1 MSPIQICG
9 FLLLRFTHH
18 KVSNAFATKKTF
30 HLKKSPLSCTI
41 LRTNGE
47 FMKNI
52 FTLLTI
58 LILTSFSL
66 SCSENEEVAQE
77 PVKTTEQLKLE
88 ANVQKLTTL
97 LETNN
102 PFTNK
107 KGEAP
112 SITQNILANKEAFLY
127 DLEKVLQAD
136 KAMADDEYDIASFLL
151 RADKQVSLPEGYTPP
166 NIVELTQETA
176 ENGNYMLNRLDLSLR
191 APVEKALSEMATS
204 AANDGITLLVS
215 STYRSYDYQAI
226 VFERNVQNYGLEM
239 AERDSARPGRS
250 QHQLGTVIDFGSI
263 TNDFASTKAGLWVHE
278 HAPSFGWSLSFPPE
292 YEIVTGYVWESW
304 HWRYIGVDA
313 VRFQEKWFN
322 NIQQYMIEFVY
333 AWNLVSNY

>member
-1 MSPIQICG
+1 MLEKIPYTLYNKQ
-9 FLLLRFTHH
+9 
-18 KVSNAFATKKTF
+18 
-30 HLKKSPLSCTI
+30 
-41 LRTNGE
+41 TNGE
-47 FMKNI
+47 IMKNTFI
-52 FTLLTI
+52 LLTI
-58 LILTSFSL
+58 LTLTSFSL
-66 SCSENEEVAQE
+66 SCTQKEEAPKE
-77 PVKTTEQLKLE
+77 LEKTAEQIQLE
-88 ANVQKLTTL
+88 TNIQKLTTL

-102 PFTNK
+102 PIGNA
-107 KGEAP
+107 KGEA
-112 SITQNILANKEAFLY
+112 SVIAQNILTNKEAFLY
-127 DLEKVLQAD
+127 DLEKVLNAD
-136 KAMADDEYDIASFLL
+136 RAMADGDYDTASFLL
-151 RADKQVSLPEGYTPP
+151 RADKQVSLIEGYTPP
-166 NIVELTQETA
+166 NLVSLNKELA
-176 ENGNYMLNRLDLSLR
+176 DNGNYMLNRQDLSLR
-191 APVEKALSEMATS
+191 APVEKALSEMATK

-263 TNDFASTKAGLWVHE
+263 TNDFANTKAGIWVHE
-278 HAPSFGWSLSFPPE
+278 NAPSMGWSLSFPPE

-304 HWRYIGVDA
+304 HWRYIGAEA